1 MRIIILLFACLMIV
15 CCKRTEDIPKDI
27 MKPNEMVPVLLDIYL
42 AESQLTELRIN
53 RDTTASIFRTYEEL
67 IYDSLNVDHEKYKK
81 SLTYYYDHADQL
93 EIIYEAILDTL
104 TKRESRLKN
113 IRAKADSIVRKKAK
127 NK

>member
-15 CCKRTEDIPKDI
+15 GCTRTKEIPNDI

-42 AESQLTELRIN
+42 AESQITELRLN
-53 RDTTASIFRTYEEL
+53 RDTTASIFQTYEGL
-67 IYDSLNVDHEKYKK
+67 IYDSLNVDREKYKK
-81 SLTYYYDHADQL
+81 SLTYYYDHTDQL

-104 TKRESRLKN
+104 TKRDSRL
-113 IRAKADSIVRKKAK
+113 RSMQSKADSLVRKKAE